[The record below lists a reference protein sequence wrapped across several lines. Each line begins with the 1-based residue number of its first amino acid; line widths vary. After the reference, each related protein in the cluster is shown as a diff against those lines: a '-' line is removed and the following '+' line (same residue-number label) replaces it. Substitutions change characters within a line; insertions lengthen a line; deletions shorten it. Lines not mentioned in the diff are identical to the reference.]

1 MRYLPPG
8 SMRRQRWLGRLEGSI
23 TTVVLVCLLGFGFVA
38 AIPAELYRPA
48 PATPRPTPEGR
59 PAWIQNVP
67 MPPCGP
73 GKDCS
78 ELGDGPS
85 TLLPHFGPSPTP
97 NNTNQVPEPGTLA
110 LVGAGIALM
119 MKAKWTTRQGDCYRS
134 PSLARA
140 TEELKKLVHYYEV
153 K

>member
-8 SMRRQRWLGRLEGSI
+8 SMRRQRWLGRMVGSI
-23 TTVVLVCLLGFGFVA
+23 TTVVLVFLLGFGLIAVA
-38 AIPAELYRPA
+38 PTELYRPA
-48 PATPRPTPEGR
+48 PATHHPTPQGE
-59 PAWIQNVP
+59 PARIQNMQ
-67 MPPCGP
+67 MPLCGP

-110 LVGAGIALM
+110 LIGAGIALM
-119 MKAKWTTRQGDCYRS
+119 MMRK
-134 PSLARA
+134 
-140 TEELKKLVHYYEV
+140 V
-153 K
+153 KRVTW

>member
-23 TTVVLVCLLGFGFVA
+23 ATLTLVCLLGFGVIA
-38 AIPAELYRPA
+38 ATPAELYRPA

-59 PAWIQNVP
+59 PARIQNVP

-78 ELGDGPS
+78 ELDDGGVAER
-85 TLLPHFGPSPTP
+85 PHFGPSPTP
-97 NNTNQVPEPGTLA
+97 NNINQVPEPGTLT
-110 LVGAGIALM
+110 LIGVGAALM
-119 MKAKWTTRQGDCYRS
+119 MRKAKRTTRRG
-134 PSLARA
+134 
-140 TEELKKLVHYYEV
+140 EEK
-153 K
+153 

>member
-23 TTVVLVCLLGFGFVA
+23 TTVVLVCLLGLGFVA
-38 AIPAELYRPA
+38 ATPAELYRAA
-48 PATPRPTPEGR
+48 PATYRPTPQGE
-59 PAWIQNVP
+59 PAWIQNVQ

-85 TLLPHFGPSPTP
+85 TPLPHFGPSPTP

-110 LVGAGIALM
+110 LIGAGIALM
-119 MKAKWTTRQGDCYRS
+119 WRKAK
-134 PSLARA
+134 
-140 TEELKKLVHYYEV
+140 
-153 K
+153 

>member
-23 TTVVLVCLLGFGFVA
+23 TTVVLVCLLGLGFVA
-38 AIPAELYRPA
+38 ATPAELYRAA
-48 PATPRPTPEGR
+48 PATYRPTPQGE
-59 PAWIQNVP
+59 PARIQNMR

-85 TLLPHFGPSPTP
+85 TLLPRFGPAPTP
-97 NNTNQVPEPGTLA
+97 NTPHNTNQVPEPGTLT
-110 LVGAGIALM
+110 LIGVGAALM
-119 MKAKWTTRQGDCYRS
+119 MRKAKRTTRQG
-134 PSLARA
+134 
-140 TEELKKLVHYYEV
+140 EEK
-153 K
+153 

>member
-23 TTVVLVCLLGFGFVA
+23 TTVVLVFLLGFGLIAVA
-38 AIPAELYRPA
+38 PTELYRPA
-48 PATPRPTPEGR
+48 PATHHPTPQGE
-59 PAWIQNVP
+59 PARIQNMQ
-67 MPPCGP
+67 MPLCGP

-110 LVGAGIALM
+110 LIGAGIALM
-119 MKAKWTTRQGDCYRS
+119 MMRK
-134 PSLARA
+134 
-140 TEELKKLVHYYEV
+140 V
-153 K
+153 KRVTW

>member
-23 TTVVLVCLLGFGFVA
+23 ASLVLVCLLGLGFA
-38 AIPAELYRPA
+38 AATPAELYRAA
-48 PATPRPTPEGR
+48 PATYHPTPQGE
-59 PAWIQNVP
+59 PARIQNMQ

-85 TLLPHFGPSPTP
+85 TLPPQLDPSPTP
-97 NNTNQVPEPGTLA
+97 NDTNQVPEPGTLA
-110 LVGAGIALM
+110 LIGAGIALM
-119 MKAKWTTRQGDCYRS
+119 MRKVKRVTR
-134 PSLARA
+134 
-140 TEELKKLVHYYEV
+140 
-153 K
+153 